1 MDKKERTKKPMK
13 KGAKWAL
20 VIFIWGFSA
29 YFLVALSGFIAATV
43 SAKDAKSVWADW
55 QNEYIALLEQ
65 RYAADENFSKVN
77 DEDFLT
83 RTDMAEVLG
92 AKLNE
97 IRYIASHNSYKTGL
111 TPETKY
117 FYHGPLAAIMGK
129 QYDYIFDTITEQLNA
144 GIRSIELDANK
155 VKTADGFRI
164 ECLHSDMLETNS
176 TMIDFDKGLKEI
188 RMWMDRNENALPIIV
203 LVEPKGGKKFDLEAF
218 DKFDEMLFENFGE
231 KLVTPKKLLD
241 AAGVSDFDEFRAK
254 NAYPTVES
262 LKGKIIFL
270 LHEKD
275 SLETYMQRDPD
286 MQKSAMNIAL
296 DYATVQKKGKDYS
309 RFSFTVILND
319 PTKHKDRISE
329 AINRDNF
336 GQNEAGQIR
345 RRERP
350 LVQKRN
356 RVRREYFKHRLHP
369 ARQGKNNGISDER
382 EVDGYLLRNIVRGGQ
397 NGNLARQITKT
408 KRSATAVFSCV
419 RDVVS

>member
-77 DEDFLT
+77 DENFLT

-218 DKFDEMLFENFGE
+218 DKFDEMLFNNFGE

-262 LKGKIIFL
+262 LKGKILFL

-286 MQKSAMNIAL
+286 MQK
-296 DYATVQKKGKDYS
+296 K
-309 RFSFTVILND
+309 
-319 PTKHKDRISE
+319 
-329 AINRDNF
+329 RD
-336 GQNEAGQIR
+336 EY
-345 RRERP
+345 RP
-350 LVQKRN
+350 
-356 RVRREYFKHRLHP
+356 
-369 ARQGKNNGISDER
+369 
-382 EVDGYLLRNIVRGGQ
+382 
-397 NGNLARQITKT
+397 
-408 KRSATAVFSCV
+408 
-419 RDVVS
+419 

>member
-1 MDKKERTKKPMK
+1 M
-13 KGAKWAL
+13 
-20 VIFIWGFSA
+20 
-29 YFLVALSGFIAATV
+29 
-43 SAKDAKSVWADW
+43 
-55 QNEYIALLEQ
+55 N
-65 RYAADENFSKVN
+65 DEN
-77 DEDFLT
+77 FLT

-296 DYATVQKKGKDYS
+296 EYATVLKKGKDYS
-309 RFSFTVILND
+309 RFSFTVVLND
-319 PTKHKDRISE
+319 PTKHKERIAQ

-336 GQNEAGQIR
+336 M
-345 RRERP
+345 
-350 LVQKRN
+350 
-356 RVRREYFKHRLHP
+356 VRTRLDRYAVVKDHWY
-369 ARQGKNNGISDER
+369 KNGIESGANILSTDYTPHAKER
-382 EVDGYLLRNIVRGGQ
+382 IMEYPTKGKWTDTYYAILYEADKTVTLRG
-397 NGNLARQITKT
+397 K
-408 KRSATAVFSCV
+408 
-419 RDVVS
+419 

>member
-55 QNEYIALLEQ
+55 QNEYVALLEQ

-218 DKFDEMLFENFGE
+218 DKFDEMLFNNFGE

-296 DYATVQKKGKDYS
+296 DYATVQKKGKNYS
-309 RFSFTVILND
+309 RFSFTVVLND
-319 PTKHKDRISE
+319 PTKHKDRIAQ

-336 GQNEAGQIR
+336 M
-345 RRERP
+345 
-350 LVQKRN
+350 
-356 RVRREYFKHRLHP
+356 VRTRLDRYAVVKDHWY
-369 ARQGKNNGISDER
+369 NNGIKSGANILSTDYTPHAKER
-382 EVDGYLLRNIVRGGQ
+382 IMEYPTKGKWTDTYYAILYEADKTVTLRG
-397 NGNLARQITKT
+397 K
-408 KRSATAVFSCV
+408 
-419 RDVVS
+419 

>member
-77 DEDFLT
+77 DENFIT

-144 GIRSIELDANK
+144 GI
-155 VKTADGFRI
+155 
-164 ECLHSDMLETNS
+164 
-176 TMIDFDKGLKEI
+176 
-188 RMWMDRNENALPIIV
+188 
-203 LVEPKGGKKFDLEAF
+203 
-218 DKFDEMLFENFGE
+218 
-231 KLVTPKKLLD
+231 
-241 AAGVSDFDEFRAK
+241 
-254 NAYPTVES
+254 
-262 LKGKIIFL
+262 
-270 LHEKD
+270 
-275 SLETYMQRDPD
+275 
-286 MQKSAMNIAL
+286 
-296 DYATVQKKGKDYS
+296 
-309 RFSFTVILND
+309 
-319 PTKHKDRISE
+319 
-329 AINRDNF
+329 
-336 GQNEAGQIR
+336 
-345 RRERP
+345 
-350 LVQKRN
+350 
-356 RVRREYFKHRLHP
+356 
-369 ARQGKNNGISDER
+369 
-382 EVDGYLLRNIVRGGQ
+382 
-397 NGNLARQITKT
+397 
-408 KRSATAVFSCV
+408 
-419 RDVVS
+419 

>member
-1 MDKKERTKKPMK
+1 MAKKERTKKPMS
-13 KGAKWAL
+13 KGAKWVL

-29 YFLVALSGFIAATV
+29 YFLVTLSGFIAATV
-43 SAKDAKSVWADW
+43 SAKNAKSVWADW
-55 QNEYIALLEQ
+55 QNEYIAHLE
-65 RYAADENFSKVN
+65 RSYAADENFSKVN

-117 FYHGPLAAIMGK
+117 LYHGPFAAFMGR

-155 VKTADGFRI
+155 VKTDDGFKI

-176 TMIDFDKGLKEI
+176 TMINFDKGLKEI

-203 LVEPKGGKKFDLEAF
+203 LVEPKGGKNFDLEAF
-218 DKFDEMLFENFGE
+218 DKFDEMLFNNFGE

-241 AAGVSDFDEFRAK
+241 AAGVSDFDEFRAN
-254 NAYPTVES
+254 NAYPTVDS

-275 SLETYMQRDPD
+275 SLETYMRRDPD

-296 DYATVQKKGKDYS
+296 EYTTVVKKGKDYS
-309 RFSFTVILND
+309 RFAFTAILND
-319 PTKHKDRISE
+319 PTKQKDLISQ

-336 GQNEAGQIR
+336 M
-345 RRERP
+345 
-350 LVQKRN
+350 
-356 RVRREYFKHRLHP
+356 VRTRLDKYAVVKDHWY
-369 ARQGKNNGISDER
+369 KNGIESDANILSTDYTPHVKER
-382 EVDGYLLRNIVRGGQ
+382 ILEYPTKGKWTDTYYAILYEADKTVTLRG
-397 NGNLARQITKT
+397 K
-408 KRSATAVFSCV
+408 
-419 RDVVS
+419 

>member
-1 MDKKERTKKPMK
+1 MVNYLYKNNFGWIYYEQKRKNEKTDE
-13 KGAKWAL
+13 KGRKMGACHFYMGL
-20 VIFIWGFSA
+20 FGVFSRCA
-29 YFLVALSGFIAATV
+29 VGIYRGNRFG
-43 SAKDAKSVWADW
+43 KGRESVWADW
-55 QNEYIALLEQ
+55 QNEYVALLEQ

-296 DYATVQKKGKDYS
+296 EYNTVLKKGKDYS

-336 GQNEAGQIR
+336 M
-345 RRERP
+345 
-350 LVQKRN
+350 
-356 RVRREYFKHRLHP
+356 VRTRLDRYAVVKDHWY
-369 ARQGKNNGISDER
+369 KNGIESGANILSTDYTPHAKER
-382 EVDGYLLRNIVRGGQ
+382 IMEYPTKGKWTDTYYAILYEADKTVTLRG
-397 NGNLARQITKT
+397 K
-408 KRSATAVFSCV
+408 
-419 RDVVS
+419 

>member
-1 MDKKERTKKPMK
+1 MVNYLYKNNLGGYIMSKKERTKKPMK

-29 YFLVALSGFIAATV
+29 YFLVALSGFIAATI

-55 QNEYIALLEQ
+55 QNEYVAYLEQ

-83 RTDMAEVLG
+83 RADMAEVLG

-262 LKGKIIFL
+262 LK
-270 LHEKD
+270 
-275 SLETYMQRDPD
+275 
-286 MQKSAMNIAL
+286 SAMNIAL
-296 DYATVQKKGKDYS
+296 DYNTVLKKGKDYS
-309 RFSFTVILND
+309 RFSFTVILNN
-319 PTKHKDRISE
+319 PTKHKDSIAQ

-336 GQNEAGQIR
+336 M
-345 RRERP
+345 
-350 LVQKRN
+350 
-356 RVRREYFKHRLHP
+356 VRTRLDRYAVVKDHWY
-369 ARQGKNNGISDER
+369 KNGIESGANILSTDYTPHAKER
-382 EVDGYLLRNIVRGGQ
+382 IMEYPTKGKWTDTYYAILYEADKTVTLRG
-397 NGNLARQITKT
+397 K
-408 KRSATAVFSCV
+408 
-419 RDVVS
+419 

>member
-1 MDKKERTKKPMK
+1 MDILWTKKERTKKTDEK

-55 QNEYIALLEQ
+55 QNEYVALLEQ
-65 RYAADENFSKVN
+65 RYAADEKLFKG
-77 DEDFLT
+77 ERRGFFLPAPIW
-83 RTDMAEVLG
+83 RKSSAQ
-92 AKLNE
+92 KLNE

-203 LVEPKGGKKFDLEAF
+203 LVEPKGGKKIR
-218 DKFDEMLFENFGE
+218 
-231 KLVTPKKLLD
+231 P
-241 AAGVSDFDEFRAK
+241 R
-254 NAYPTVES
+254 S
-262 LKGKIIFL
+262 L
-270 LHEKD
+270 
-275 SLETYMQRDPD
+275 
-286 MQKSAMNIAL
+286 
-296 DYATVQKKGKDYS
+296 
-309 RFSFTVILND
+309 
-319 PTKHKDRISE
+319 
-329 AINRDNF
+329 
-336 GQNEAGQIR
+336 
-345 RRERP
+345 
-350 LVQKRN
+350 
-356 RVRREYFKHRLHP
+356 
-369 ARQGKNNGISDER
+369 
-382 EVDGYLLRNIVRGGQ
+382 
-397 NGNLARQITKT
+397 
-408 KRSATAVFSCV
+408 
-419 RDVVS
+419 

>member
-203 LVEPKGGKKFDLEAF
+203 LVEPKGGKNSTSKPLINST
-218 DKFDEMLFENFGE
+218 KCCLR
-231 KLVTPKKLLD
+231 T
-241 AAGVSDFDEFRAK
+241 SAK
-254 NAYPTVES
+254 NSLLPKNCLTRRAFPTLTNS
-262 LKGKIIFL
+262 ARKTLIQPLK
-270 LHEKD
+270 
-275 SLETYMQRDPD
+275 
-286 MQKSAMNIAL
+286 
-296 DYATVQKKGKDYS
+296 V
-309 RFSFTVILND
+309 
-319 PTKHKDRISE
+319 
-329 AINRDNF
+329 
-336 GQNEAGQIR
+336 
-345 RRERP
+345 
-350 LVQKRN
+350 
-356 RVRREYFKHRLHP
+356 
-369 ARQGKNNGISDER
+369 
-382 EVDGYLLRNIVRGGQ
+382 
-397 NGNLARQITKT
+397 
-408 KRSATAVFSCV
+408 
-419 RDVVS
+419 